1 MKILAFSDVHCDLT
15 VCAALVQAGAQADLV
30 IGAGDFAQRHMGLE
44 ETLEALE
51 PLAAKAI
58 YVPGNNE
65 TADALRAC
73 TGAVVLHGERASVSG
88 LEIVGIGGAVPPL
101 PPLPWGS
108 FDLEEDDAAA
118 MLAPFSRADILIS
131 HSPPRD
137 TVDMLAPEGLLGMHG
152 AIGSRAVR
160 AAALRMRPALVL
172 CGHVHDSWGK
182 RARLGDCQVA
192 NLGPQVNWFELGD
205 EDGGN

>member
-1 MKILAFSDVHCDLT
+1 MKILAFSDVHCDLAA
-15 VCAALVQAGAQADLV
+15 CAALVEAGARADLV

-51 PLAAKAI
+51 PLASKAI

-73 TGAVVLHGERASVSG
+73 TGAVVLHGETVRLAG
-88 LEIVGIGGAVPPL
+88 LDIVGIGAAVPPL

-108 FDLEEDDAAA
+108 FDLEEDEAAA
-118 MLAPFSRADILIS
+118 MLAPFASADILVS

-137 TVDMLAPEGLLGMHG
+137 TVDMLAPAGLLGMTG
-152 AIGSRAVR
+152 NIGSDAVR
-160 AAALRMRPALVL
+160 AAARRMRPELL
-172 CGHVHDSWGK
+172 FCGHVHDSWGK
-182 RARLGDCQVA
+182 RAMLGETLVA
-192 NLGPQVNWFELGD
+192 NLGPRVNWFEIG
-205 EDGGN
+205 GGNGRD

>member
-1 MKILAFSDVHCDLT
+1 MKILAFSDVHCDLA
-15 VCAALVQAGAQADLV
+15 VCADLVQAGAGADLV

-51 PLAAKAI
+51 PLAQKAV

-73 TGAVVLHGERASVSG
+73 TGAVVLHGEAVEVAG
-88 LEIVGIGGAVPPL
+88 ATIVGIGGAIPPL

-108 FDLEEDDAAA
+108 YDLEEDDAAA
-118 MLAPFSRADILIS
+118 MLAPYSRADILIS

-137 TVDMLAPEGLLGMHG
+137 TVDRLAAEGLLGMHG
-152 AIGSRAVR
+152 NIGSVAVR
-160 AAALRMRPALVL
+160 EAAQRMRPALVF
-172 CGHVHDSWGK
+172 CGHVHDSWGA
-182 RARLGDCQVA
+182 RARLGETQVA
-192 NLGPQVNWFELGD
+192 NLGPRVNWFELGGK
-205 EDGGN
+205 DGGN